1 MRQLALLAASCLSFG
16 LACGGADDAGSS
28 EEENAYG
35 GETADDT
42 TTGSDLTS
50 AHAVTSF
57 KPLEAPVSRVLAQD
71 VAALLPE
78 GATLP
83 ARSIV
88 TATRSLALEGTPAY
102 LVTAEPGMRSM
113 VVKKSDFDAAAAS
126 GTSLFTSTLREHV
139 QTPLTRVQVSDA
151 AQEMA
156 VSIDMCQSSKAWD
169 VALFDWLRQVGRAI
183 GAPVPVAVA
192 MTGGWARAH
201 GPQLLQLI
209 AWHRAKELDI
219 VWVNHSYTHPLN
231 CNAAKTSCAF
241 LTAPSVDF
249 SAEVTENE
257 KLLLGQGA
265 VPSAL
270 FRFPGLVHD
279 SARRSQLSALS
290 LFALDADTW
299 LAKGQPTH
307 DGSLILVHGNGN
319 EPPGI
324 SKFFSLAEQG
334 HWLDQAK
341 AGKLRFVSPLRTIS
355 AEAR

>member
-1 MRQLALLAASCLSFG
+1 MRLAAIFSVSCLSLG
-16 LACGGADDAGSS
+16 LACSSGDTAGTSDDES
-28 EEENAYG
+28 AYG
-35 GETADDT
+35 GESADDST
-42 TTGSDLTS
+42 TEGDLTS

-57 KPLEAPVSRVLAQD
+57 KALEAPITRVLSQD
-71 VAALLPE
+71 IAALLPA
-78 GATLP
+78 GATVP
-83 ARSIV
+83 ARSTL
-88 TATRSLALEGTPAY
+88 TATRSLSLEGTPAY
-102 LVTAEPGMRSM
+102 LAVAEPSMRS
-113 VVKKSDFDAAAAS
+113 VVLKKTDFDAAAPAGS
-126 GTSLFTSTLREHV
+126 SLFTTTLKAHV
-139 QTPLTRVQVSDA
+139 QAPLTRLQVGDA

-156 VSIDMCQSSKAWD
+156 VSIDMCQSSKPWD

-183 GAPVPVAVA
+183 GAPVPVAIA
-192 MTGGWARAH
+192 MTGGWAKAH

-209 AWHRAKELDI
+209 GWHAAKELDV
-219 VWVNHSYTHPLN
+219 VWVNHSFTHPLN

-241 LTAPSVDF
+241 LTAPGVDF
-249 SAEVTENE
+249 VGEITENE

-279 SARRSQLSALS
+279 ASRRAQLSQLS

-334 HWLDQAK
+334 RWLDQAK
-341 AGKLRFVSPLRTIS
+341 AGKLRFVSPLRAIS
-355 AEAR
+355 AAAQ

>member
-1 MRQLALLAASCLSFG
+1 MSCLSFG
-16 LACGGADDAGSS
+16 LACGGGDGAGTS
-28 EEENAYG
+28 EDESAYG

-42 TTGSDLTS
+42 TTGSDLTA
-50 AHAVTSF
+50 AHAVTGF
-57 KPLEAPVSRVLAQD
+57 KTLEAPVSRVLAQD
-71 VAALLPE
+71 VQALLPA
-78 GATLP
+78 GAAIP
-83 ARSIV
+83 ARSTL
-88 TATRSLALEGTPAY
+88 TATRSLSLEGTPAY
-102 LVTAEPGMRSM
+102 LVVAEPSMRSL
-113 VVKKSDFDAAAAS
+113 VVKKSDFDAAAGS
-126 GTSLFTSTLREHV
+126 STSVFATALREHV
-139 QTPLTRVQVSDA
+139 QTPLTRVQVVDA

-183 GAPVPVAVA
+183 GAPVPVAIA
-192 MTGGWARAH
+192 MTGGWAKAH

-209 AWHRAKELDI
+209 GWHAAKELDI

-249 SAEVTENE
+249 LAEVTENE

-324 SKFFSLAEQG
+324 AKFFNLAEQG

-341 AGKLRFVSPLRTIS
+341 AGKLRFVSPLRAVS
-355 AEAR
+355 AAAR

>member
-1 MRQLALLAASCLSFG
+1 MSCLSFG
-16 LACGGADDAGSS
+16 LACGGGDSAGTS
-28 EEENAYG
+28 EDESAYG
-35 GETADDT
+35 GETADDS

-50 AHAVTSF
+50 AHAVTGF
-57 KPLEAPVSRVLAQD
+57 KALEAPVSRVLSQD
-71 VAALLPE
+71 LTALLPA
-78 GATLP
+78 GASVP
-83 ARSIV
+83 ARSTL

-102 LVTAEPGMRSM
+102 LVVAEPSMRSL
-113 VVKKSDFDAAAAS
+113 VVKKSDFDAAAAAGS
-126 GTSLFTSTLREHV
+126 SVFTATLKEHV
-139 QTPLTRVQVSDA
+139 QAPLNRVLVADA

-156 VSIDMCQSSKAWD
+156 VSIDMCQSSKVWD
-169 VALFDWLRQVGRAI
+169 LALFDWLRQVGRAI
-183 GAPVPVAVA
+183 GAPVPVAIA
-192 MTGGWARAH
+192 MTGGWAKAH

-209 AWHRAKELDI
+209 GWHAAKELDI

-249 SAEVTENE
+249 LAEVTENE

-279 SARRSQLSALS
+279 SARRSQLSGLS

-355 AEAR
+355 AAAQ